1 MKYLAFIMLTI
12 LLASCTAQVEDKKDT
27 ASEEPQNTAVDS
39 ELESMMNETLKEM
52 EKGVEEMKN
61 SDMDENKVEKLTY
74 SYSND
79 AQEVNMNIEYK
90 LDSDNKISSV
100 SIVSDN
106 YDLSW
111 FNDWAQEVLIGKTL
125 EEASKVDTI
134 TGSSL
139 TTEAFKEAIKSKIK

>member
-1 MKYLAFIMLTI
+1 MLTI

-106 YDLSW
+106 YDLS
-111 FNDWAQEVLIGKTL
+111 
-125 EEASKVDTI
+125 
-134 TGSSL
+134 
-139 TTEAFKEAIKSKIK
+139 